1 MITHWERYGQVT
13 EILAR
18 HGLGFLAAAT
28 GVDQWL
34 NGRAGTAKTA
44 TANPERLR
52 QALEELGPVFIK
64 LGQMLSTRSDL
75 LPPEY
80 IAELAKLQD
89 GAPPLASDT
98 VRALVT
104 QELGKAPE
112 ELFKTFDD
120 APLAS
125 ASIGQAHEAT
135 LHDGTAVVIKVRRP
149 GVVAQVNEDLE
160 ILQNLA
166 TRATRTWA
174 GAATYNLAGIT
185 ADFAETLRA
194 ELDYL
199 QEGRNAERFARNFDS
214 EPDIHIP
221 AIFWE
226 TTTSRVLTIERIRGI
241 KVDQLQALKAAGIDR
256 HELADR
262 AARAAAKMVFVDGFF
277 HADPHPGNLFVE
289 PSGSI
294 GLIDFG
300 MVGEVGKQLR
310 EQLGRLLLA
319 FTANDPG
326 RITSALLALST
337 HTGTADRSGLR
348 TDTAQ
353 FMRLY
358 QGKSLGQI
366 DIAPLVTSMLTILR
380 THHLQLPRELALLV
394 KMLLMMEGLGA
405 RLDPDFSLGEVL
417 KPYAKRLALE
427 RFAPR
432 NVAAVLSQLG
442 LTAAD
447 LGTGLPEKL
456 ERLVARMEDG
466 VEVHLRAAELEP
478 LISRAEAIGNRL
490 VAGMIAA
497 AFIRGVGE
505 LTTADRDRLKIW
517 LNPLMAGGVGAVGVL
532 GTYLALTAR
541 PRRRGGTKP

>member
-89 GAPPLASDT
+89 GAPPLASDI

-174 GAATYNLAGIT
+174 GAAAYNLAGIT

-199 QEGRNAERFARNFDS
+199 QEGRNAERFARNFAS

-221 AIFWE
+221 AIFWQ

-300 MVGEVGKQLR
+300 MVGEVSKQLR

-348 TDTAQ
+348 ADTAQ

-497 AFIRGVGE
+497 AFIRGIGE

-541 PRRRGGTKP
+541 PRRRGGTRP